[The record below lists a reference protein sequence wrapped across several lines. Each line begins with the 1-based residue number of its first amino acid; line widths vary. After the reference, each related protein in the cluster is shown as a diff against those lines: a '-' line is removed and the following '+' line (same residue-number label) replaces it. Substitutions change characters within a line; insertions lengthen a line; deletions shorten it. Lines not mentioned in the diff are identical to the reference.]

1 MYIEA
6 LQHKTAERLKRAI
19 AINLVIA
26 WRIMLMTLIG
36 RECPD
41 LPAEVLFSD
50 LEIEVLQAH
59 AKKKRIA
66 KPTRLGDAVRLV
78 ARLGGYIGRTND
90 LHPGHPIMWQGYSQ
104 LQSLGEGLSLR
115 DWTSDKDTYG

>member
-1 MYIEA
+1 
-6 LQHKTAERLKRAI
+6 
-19 AINLVIA
+19 
-26 WRIMLMTLIG
+26 MLMTLIG

-90 LHPGHPIMWQGYSQ
+90 PHPGHPIMWQGY
-104 LQSLGEGLSLR
+104 
-115 DWTSDKDTYG
+115 